1 MYFCTDMSVLENF
14 VPKIALPFL
23 EKWFGDHICHLKIT
37 PNRQSKL
44 GDYRLLP
51 DGSHQISVNGTLD
64 SELFFLY
71 WLTSLL
77 ILFLFT
83 KKKILPHGKEWKS
96 TFRNMLLDS
105 ILVYSNELQPI
116 IRDFSKA
123 LKPILCRV
131 RIWLNISIKEKYQP
145 NLCRGFGGRKLFC
158 IPETS
163 L

>member
-64 SELFFLY
+64 SELFFFV
-71 WLTSLL
+71 LTHELAHLISFHEKEKSSRMVRSGNLL
-77 ILFLFT
+77 LEICCWIVFWYILMNFSPLSGIFL
-83 KKKILPHGKEWKS
+83 
-96 TFRNMLLDS
+96 
-105 ILVYSNELQPI
+105 
-116 IRDFSKA
+116 KA

-131 RIWLNISIKEKYQP
+131 RIWLNISIKREIP
-145 NLCRGFGGRKLFC
+145 AKLM
-158 IPETS
+158 
-163 L
+163 